1 MGTHK
6 NWFFKPKGQS
16 PIEYFHLL
24 TFEEWG
30 ITQKN
35 APADN
40 YFKID
45 SQ

>member
-16 PIEYFHLL
+16 PIEYFHL

-30 ITQKN
+30 ITPKN
-35 APADN
+35 ALADN
-40 YFKID
+40 YLKID